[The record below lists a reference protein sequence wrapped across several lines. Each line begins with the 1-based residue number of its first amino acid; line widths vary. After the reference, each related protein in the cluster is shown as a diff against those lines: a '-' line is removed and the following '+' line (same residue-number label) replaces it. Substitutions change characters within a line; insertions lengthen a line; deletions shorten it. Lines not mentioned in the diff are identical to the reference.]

1 MSLKRPAAGGESC
14 KQDSFLLYMK
24 RKNSGKQI
32 LAIMLALV
40 LTISQYPV
48 YSYAQE
54 ENIQEESVIPD
65 EEEAFAADENISEKM
80 PEKAESQ
87 EDIQW
92 KSLSEDS
99 EAPEEVFGSEENLQD
114 TETVPE
120 EAEQES
126 LESENQELAD
136 EPGQKRKIIFCVLF
150 STNICEKQTRKDESI
165 HVEWD
170 LSCIHQ
176 WETM

>member
-54 ENIQEESVIPD
+54 ENIQEEPVIPD

-92 KSLSEDS
+92 KSLS
-99 EAPEEVFGSEENLQD
+99 
-114 TETVPE
+114 
-120 EAEQES
+120 
-126 LESENQELAD
+126 
-136 EPGQKRKIIFCVLF
+136 
-150 STNICEKQTRKDESI
+150 
-165 HVEWD
+165 
-170 LSCIHQ
+170 
-176 WETM
+176 